1 MCVRPKFGREGGL
14 DWGSFR
20 ATAFLRPGNKSGL
33 QQQHH
38 EAESNYSMDESDL
51 IEYASQHL
59 EIWGFQPHI
68 AFWMWNFPDDSREGK
83 VGEANH

>member
-1 MCVRPKFGREGGL
+1 MRPKFGREGGL

-59 EIWGFQPHI
+59 PFGCGIFLMIPEKE
-68 AFWMWNFPDDSREGK
+68 R
-83 VGEANH
+83 